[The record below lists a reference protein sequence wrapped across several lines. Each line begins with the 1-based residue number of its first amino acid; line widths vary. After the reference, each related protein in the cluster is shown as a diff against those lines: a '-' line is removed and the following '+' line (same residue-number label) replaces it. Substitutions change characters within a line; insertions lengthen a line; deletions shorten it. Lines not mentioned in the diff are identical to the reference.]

1 MGKTVRMID
10 TEGTFSV
17 MAVDSTD
24 IVACAEQ
31 IHETSAVTSAALG
44 RLLTAA
50 SLMGCALKGEQDT
63 VTLRLEGDGPAG
75 SVLAVSDSE
84 GNVRGYVTH
93 PVVELPLNSKGKL
106 DVAGAVGRDGSLTVI
121 KDLGLKEP
129 YVGRIQLVSGEIAED
144 VTAYYALSEQVP
156 AVCALGVLVDT
167 DLTIKHA
174 GGFLITLLP
183 TALDDTIDK
192 IEGDLAGIPSVTQM
206 LSQGMTPED
215 ICRYVLRSFDLELLD
230 EFSPAYRCAC
240 SRERF
245 AAALMTLKKEDLE
258 EMAQDE
264 QTEIVCDFCG
274 KKYTFSPEEVLGFIR
289 K

>member
-17 MAVDSTD
+17 MAIDSTD

-84 GNVRGYVTH
+84 GDVRGYVTH

-206 LSQGMTPED
+206 LSQGMSPED

-230 EFSPAYRCAC
+230 EFSPEYRCAC